1 MHGTEDW
8 RYRFLT
14 ESHGNQERLA
24 LKNESFDREEK
35 GREGVPGS
43 AKDYSEKRHSTN
55 LAEIECTRWEIVEY
69 KI

>member
-1 MHGTEDW
+1 MVLKIEDTD
-8 RYRFLT
+8 F
-14 ESHGNQERLA
+14 S
-24 LKNESFDREEK
+24 LKVMAIRKDWLWKMESFDREEK
-35 GREGVPGS
+35 GREGVPGR